1 MSVVRMLTIVLAC
14 ALGVAACGGPDGA
27 VPDGSPT
34 FAPVAAELDPGEAR
48 RLADAANRFGFDLLA
63 AVAGDGNVITS
74 PISTATLLAM
84 VLAGAEGETAREMAD
99 VLHLDGQAR
108 DGGHGSLLAQLT
120 GTDDVTLRVANA
132 LWTQEGFPVE
142 PDYLGFTRDVFGAT
156 AEQTDLGDPG
166 AVDQIDDWVRERTEG
181 RITELAEALG
191 VPDPLLRVVL
201 VNAVYFLGT
210 WTAPFEPEATADEPF
225 TLADGAEVTAPLMR
239 TFAADLAHAEA
250 GGFRMLRLPYGEDGR
265 VVMDVLLPDGSL
277 QELVGTLDAD
287 AWRSA
292 AEALAPAVVDVWL
305 PRFELRTEL
314 RLNDP
319 LAALGMPRAFDERQA
334 EFTAMSPVEDLYLSA
349 VVHKTFIRVDEEGTE
364 AAAVTGGGM
373 SVTSAP
379 ADPPVQFRVDRPFAF
394 TISDTETGAILFLGA
409 VTDPRG

>member
-1 MSVVRMLTIVLAC
+1 MPTVRTLAIVLVC
-14 ALGVAACGGPDGA
+14 ALAAAACTAPGGSAPDG
-27 VPDGSPT
+27 PT
-34 FAPVAAELDPGEAR
+34 FAPVAADLDPADAR
-48 RLADAANRFGFDLLA
+48 RLADASNQHGFDLLA
-63 AVAGDGNVITS
+63 ALIDDGGNVVTS
-74 PISTATLLAM
+74 PVSTATLLAM

-132 LWTQEGFPVE
+132 LWAQEGFPME
-142 PDYLGFTRDVFGAT
+142 ADYLAFADDVFGAT
-156 AEQTDLGDPG
+156 AEQTDLGDPA
-166 AVDQIDDWVRERTEG
+166 AVELVDSWVAERTEG

-210 WTAPFEPEATADEPF
+210 WTTPFEPEATTEEPF
-225 TLADGAEVTAPLMR
+225 TLSDGEQVEVPLMR
-239 TFAADLAHAEA
+239 QFGADLAYAESE
-250 GGFRMLRLPYGEDGR
+250 GFRVLRLPYGEEGR
-265 VVMDVLLPDGSL
+265 MVMDVLLPDGGL
-277 QELVGTLDAD
+277 DELVTSLDVD
-287 AWRSA
+287 AWRA
-292 AEALAPAVVDVWL
+292 ATQALAPALVDVWL
-305 PRFELRTEL
+305 PRFELRSEL
-314 RLNDP
+314 ELNDP
-319 LAALGMPRAFDERQA
+319 LAELGMPRAFDPRQA

-394 TISDTETGAILFLGA
+394 AISDTETGAILFLGA
-409 VTDPRG
+409 VADPRG

>member
-1 MSVVRMLTIVLAC
+1 MSVVRMLAIVLAC
-14 ALGVAACGGPDGA
+14 ALGVAACGGPGGA
-27 VPDGSPT
+27 VPDGPPT
-34 FAPVAAELDPGEAR
+34 FAPVAAELEPGDAR

-63 AVAGDGNVITS
+63 TLAADGNVVTS
-74 PISTATLLAM
+74 PVSTATLLAM

-99 VLHLDGQAR
+99 VLHLDGRSR

-120 GTDDVTLRVANA
+120 GTDDVTLRAANA
-132 LWTQEGFPVE
+132 LWVQEGFPLE
-142 PDYLGFTRDVFGAT
+142 ADYLAFARDVFNAAT
-156 AEQTDLGDPG
+156 EQTDLGDPG
-166 AVDQIDDWVRERTEG
+166 AVDQIDRWVREQTED
-181 RITELAEALG
+181 RITELAEDLG

-210 WTAPFEPEATADEPF
+210 WTTPFEPETTTDEPF
-225 TLADGAEVTAPLMR
+225 TLADGSTVQTPLMR
-239 TFAADLAHAEA
+239 LFATELRYAET

-265 VVMDVLLPDGSL
+265 VVMDVLLPDGGL
-277 QELVGTLDAD
+277 HELVGTLDAD

-292 AEALAPAVVDVWL
+292 TEALGPAVVDVWL
-305 PRFELRTEL
+305 PRFELRYES
-314 RLNDP
+314 RLNDA
-319 LAALGMPRAFDERQA
+319 LIDLGMPRAFDERAA
-334 EFTAMSPVEDLYLSA
+334 EFTAMSPVEDLHLSA

-379 ADPPVQFRVDRPFAF
+379 ADPPIQFRVDRPFAF

-409 VTDPRG
+409 VADPRG